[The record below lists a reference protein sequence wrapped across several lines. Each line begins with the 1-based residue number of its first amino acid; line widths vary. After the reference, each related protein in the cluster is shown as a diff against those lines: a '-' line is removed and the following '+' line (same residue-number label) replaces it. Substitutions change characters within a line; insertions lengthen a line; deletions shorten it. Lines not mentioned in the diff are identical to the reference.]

1 MAVII
6 TYDCH
11 RYPAHETKGER
22 RNRFPWLSTYSGKEL
37 SAEFQ
42 CRVQYSA
49 LINLEIEMT
58 NTQGAISKGEAEPL
72 KDTAENKVSQIS
84 TTSEKDALGDSS
96 LDKVSGGGWPYA
108 TMSSQQVTPT

>member
-37 SAEFQ
+37 GAEFQ

-58 NTQGAISKGEAEPL
+58 NTQGAISKGEVEAP
-72 KDTAENKVSQIS
+72 AENKVSQIS
-84 TTSEKDALGDSS
+84 TTSEKDALGDSA
-96 LDKVSGGGWPYA
+96 LDNVSGGGWP
-108 TMSSQQVTPT
+108 